1 MGDENKFDPKKFSD
15 DLHDRIHQGI
25 YDSVGTGANPRGPR
39 RPIIVGIH
47 LGRRGTSG
55 LVWGA
60 LLFLVGVALLLDH
73 MGIIYIDRL
82 WRFWPLLLVCAGIP
96 NVMRRENRF
105 WGVALIAAGAIL
117 QLNELGIAHFRWNDI
132 WPILLIL
139 GGLTLMW
146 GALEARRHPSGPPPM
161 SGDPRTTL
169 EDSAIFSGVERRVT
183 SQDFQGGRVT
193 AIFGG
198 VELDLS
204 DANIQGDEAAMEI
217 NAIFGGIELRIPETW
232 QVAFRGTPIF
242 GGISDK
248 TRAGRAVNV
257 DDPSRKVLVLTGAVI
272 FGGVEIKN

>member
-15 DLHDRIHQGI
+15 ELHERVHQNI
-25 YDSVGTGANPRGPR
+25 YESFGTTANPRGPR

-55 LVWGA
+55 LFWGA
-60 LLFLVGVALLLDH
+60 FLVLGGVALLLDH
-73 MGIIYIDRL
+73 MGIISVDRL
-82 WRFWPLLLVCAGIP
+82 WRFWPLLLVCVGIP
-96 NVMRRENRF
+96 NFMQREHRF
-105 WGVALIAAGAIL
+105 WGTALIAAGVIL
-117 QLNELGIAHFRWNDI
+117 QLNELGIAHFKWNDI

-139 GGLTLMW
+139 AGVMLMW
-146 GALEARRHPSGPPPM
+146 GAIEARRNPSASSIG
-161 SGDPRTTL
+161 GDPRTTL
-169 EDSAIFSGVERRVT
+169 EDSAIFSGVERRIT

-204 DANIQGDEAAMEI
+204 DANMQGDEAAMEV
-217 NAIFGGIELRIPETW
+217 NAIFGGVELRIPENW

-248 TRAGRAVNV
+248 TRAGRTVNV

>member
-1 MGDENKFDPKKFSD
+1 MSDEKKFDANKFSE
-15 DLHDRIHQGI
+15 DLHDRIHQDI
-25 YDSVGTGANPRGPR
+25 YDSIGTAANPRGPR
-39 RPIIVGIH
+39 RGPIVVGIH

-60 LLFLVGVALLLDH
+60 LLFLFGVALLLDH
-73 MGIIYIDRL
+73 MGILYIDRL

-96 NVMRRENRF
+96 NFMRRENRF
-105 WGVALIAAGAIL
+105 WGVALVAAGAIL
-117 QLNELGIAHFRWNDI
+117 QLNELGISHFHWSDI
-132 WPILLIL
+132 WPVLLIL

-146 GALEARRHPSGPPPM
+146 GAFEARRNPSAPHR

-183 SQDFQGGRVT
+183 SEDFQGGRINAV
-193 AIFGG
+193 FGG
-198 VELDLS
+198 VELDLT
-204 DANIQGDEAAMEI
+204 DANMQADEATLEI
-217 NAIFGGIELRIPETW
+217 NAIFGGVEIRVPETW

-248 TRAGRAVNV
+248 SRVGRTMDLNDTR
-257 DDPSRKVLVLTGAVI
+257 RKVLILTGAII